1 MQAPNSVI
9 LLQLTIP
16 NSAIFPLQDQATSP
30 SSSPLIVSDPAAK
43 KDEASSNQVLSE
55 ENQAKLKEIFSWL
68 QKDARDQVRDVD
80 HFEEMLES
88 IDQEL
93 PEDIKTSL
101 EPISDLDIHYVAIRR
116 ALKSQ
121 SSQPVLEQKK
131 ARAEQTVKWSQA
143 QIESNKEMLTKLQ
156 SALESKIARKTTL
169 ETELRNLSAEIE
181 VDEKKIAELPG
192 LIEKTQEEALA
203 AMSEANLLEEEEKLS
218 ALYNTQKDYQERL
231 KNINQII
238 SNASNVIAKYL
249 NI

>member
-1 MQAPNSVI
+1 V
-9 LLQLTIP
+9 
-16 NSAIFPLQDQATSP
+16 
-30 SSSPLIVSDPAAK
+30 VSDPTAK
-43 KDEASSNQVLSE
+43 EDEASLNQVLSE
-55 ENQAKLKEIFSWL
+55 VNQAKLKEIFSWL

-101 EPISDLDIHYVAIRR
+101 EPISDLDIRYVAIRR

-131 ARAEQTVKWSQA
+131 VRAEQAVKGSQA

-156 SALESKIARKTTL
+156 SALELKIARKTAL

-181 VDEKKIAELPG
+181 ADEKKIAELPR
-192 LIEKTQEEALA
+192 LIEKTQEEASA
-203 AMSEANLLEEEEKLS
+203 AMIEANQLEAKLS
-218 ALYNTQKDYQERL
+218 ALSNTQKDYQERL

-238 SNASNVIAKYL
+238 SNDSSVIAKYL